1 MNWYV
6 IHTKPRQEQR
16 ALRSLMEQG
25 FDCYLPMIAIEK
37 VRQGVLGV
45 ASEPLFPRY
54 LFISLDDTQ
63 TGRSWSPIR
72 STKGVSRLVTFGT
85 QPAKAPENM
94 INLLRAQEKSQAGEP
109 KPLFA
114 PGEPVLITDSA
125 FSGIEGIYQRLMQT
139 RDGESRA
146 VVLIELLSRP
156 AQLKISLQNLRK
168 LG

>member
-1 MNWYV
+1 
-6 IHTKPRQEQR
+6 
-16 ALRSLMEQG
+16 
-25 FDCYLPMIAIEK
+25 
-37 VRQGVLGV
+37 
-45 ASEPLFPRY
+45 
-54 LFISLDDTQ
+54 
-63 TGRSWSPIR
+63 
-72 STKGVSRLVTFGT
+72 
-85 QPAKAPENM
+85 
-94 INLLRAQEKSQAGEP
+94 
-109 KPLFA
+109 LFA